1 MRKPS
6 ALLGLLAISAISA
19 VGAAPAAQAGY
30 YDYPVCMKVYGD
42 PTYDECAFTTMAQCA
57 ATASG
62 RSAQCFVS
70 PFVASAA
77 VEPQGRRHQR
87 RYGAY

>member
-19 VGAAPAAQAGY
+19 VGAAPAQAG
-30 YDYPVCMKVYGD
+30 YDYPVCLKVNGPASY
-42 PTYDECAFTTMAQCA
+42 YECGYTTMAQCN

-62 RSAQCFVS
+62 RSAQCAPN
-70 PFVASAA
+70 PFFANATIES
-77 VEPQGRRHQR
+77 QGRRHQR

>member
-1 MRKPS
+1 MRKTS

-19 VGAAPAAQAGY
+19 VGAAPAQAGY

-42 PTYDECAFTTMAQCA
+42 PTYDECAYTTMAQCA

-62 RSAQCFVS
+62 RSAQCFVN

-77 VEPQGRRHQR
+77 DVPQGRRHQR